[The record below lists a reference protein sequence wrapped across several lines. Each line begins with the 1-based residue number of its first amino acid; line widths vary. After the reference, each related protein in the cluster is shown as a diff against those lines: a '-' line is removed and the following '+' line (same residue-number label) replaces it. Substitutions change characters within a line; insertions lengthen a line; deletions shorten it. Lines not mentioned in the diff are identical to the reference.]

1 MSNTLRDSLSSVTN
15 DFFVNHV
22 TTQLC
27 DWLKT
32 NKSVECT
39 PQELCAVFN
48 VSYTPK
54 VSMSGLPQ
62 AASMSTQM
70 PNLPGY
76 YQGTGASPAPRK
88 TGAGGGGRKKAAADP
103 NAPKCSYLF
112 QRGNKKGEVCGEPV
126 AQDGTAGGEMYC
138 KGCLKKKTVQGK
150 VKDGDGGKST
160 IQPPIVP
167 GGMVSI
173 PEHSED
179 SSDNTIK
186 AVPIE
191 GHPDMFRDEENGWIL
206 RQMPDGAIVALA
218 VEENGSQRPLNAAER
233 KSAQLKGISLMDSPP
248 QTVPTVVPT
257 VPTIPQASKI
267 PSVPSIPTIPSI
279 QI

>member
-1 MSNTLRDSLSSVTN
+1 MANTLRDSLSSVTN
-15 DFFVNHV
+15 DFFINHV
-22 TTQLC
+22 TTHLC
-27 DWLKT
+27 EWLRN
-32 NKSVECT
+32 NKDVECT
-39 PQELCAVFN
+39 PQELCSAFN
-48 VSYTPK
+48 VQYVPK

-76 YQGTGASPAPRK
+76 FQGTGASPVPKK
-88 TGAGGGGRKKAAADP
+88 TGGGRKKTAADP

-126 AQDGTAGGEMYC
+126 AQDGTSGGEMYC

-160 IQPPIVP
+160 VQPPMVP

-173 PEHSED
+173 PEQSDD
-179 SSDNTIK
+179 SSENTIK

-191 GHPDMFRDEENGWIL
+191 GHPDMFRDEEHGWIL
-206 RQMPDGAIVALA
+206 RQMPDGAIVALS

-233 KSAQLKGISLMDSPP
+233 KSAQLKGISLMDSAP
-248 QTVPTVVPT
+248 QPVASVVPT
-257 VPTIPQASKI
+257 VPTIPTNKI
-267 PSVPSIPTIPSI
+267 PSIPSIPTIPSI